1 MLPVAIVRYAD
12 VCACLLQAAY
22 GSDVP
27 ARRQHQQQMQYAGN
41 GSGAYPNGGYPSHYA
56 GSQRAAQGV
65 AYDERTGQFVVN
77 GRPYGAYR

>member
-1 MLPVAIVRYAD
+1 M
-12 VCACLLQAAY
+12 
-22 GSDVP
+22 P
-27 ARRQHQQQMQYAGN
+27 ASRRQQQQYMAN
-41 GSGAYPNGGYPSHYA
+41 GTGAYPNGSYVAGGYPSHYV

>member
-1 MLPVAIVRYAD
+1 MRDDAVM
-12 VCACLLQAAY
+12 CLVQAAY

-27 ARRQHQQQMQYAGN
+27 PGRSSRQQQQYMAHGT
-41 GSGAYPNGGYPSHYA
+41 GAYPNGSHAGHGYPSAYM